1 MKLIKIILY
10 YFMSLLSILVFYYL
24 LSFLFILFESISDFW
39 IILIT
44 ILGGGIIGL
53 ITITAVYVQI
63 INKLI
68 PSNKILNGIFIL
80 FALGFGLLNV
90 LVHWQVNIGFVPKI
104 CFILIFS
111 GVCFMIIKSRIFLP
125 EK

>member
-1 MKLIKIILY
+1 MKLIKTILY
-10 YFMSLLSILVFYYL
+10 YFMSLFSILVFYYL

-53 ITITAVYVQI
+53 ITTIYVQI
-63 INKLI
+63 INNLI